1 MVSCTVPDEYNGKEL
16 DTKKGLNWYD
26 YGARH
31 YDAALG
37 RWFVVDPLAEKMGAW
52 SPYAYYKNTPLNRI
66 DIGGATDY
74 KLTDLGQIIR
84 SGKINDAPDR
94 LFMGINILR

>member
-1 MVSCTVPDEYNGKEL
+1 M
-16 DTKKGLNWYD
+16 NWYD

-31 YDAALG
+31 YDATLG
-37 RWFVVDPLAEKMGAW
+37 RWFVVDPLAEKMNAW
-52 SPYAYYKNTPLNRI
+52 SPYAYCKNTPLNRI

-74 KLTDLGQIIR
+74 KLTNLGQIIR

-94 LFMGINILR
+94 LFYGHQYITVNY